1 MPTKRDAWSKVERA
15 LQRPFE
21 SLAGASATPLSSPT
35 QRSPSTMLMRFS
47 CLLAVL
53 PVSITAEFDK
63 CARASPVWA
72 GVDQVHL
79 CVGTLPHDKPP

>member
-1 MPTKRDAWSKVERA
+1 MPTKRDACMKLGRG

-35 QRSPSTMLMRFS
+35 AAPPPTMLTRFS

-53 PVSITAEFDK
+53 PVSMAAEFDK
-63 CARASPVWA
+63 CLRANALWA
-72 GVDQVHL
+72 GFDQARFRAL
-79 CVGTLPHDKPP
+79 CSFQACD

>member
-1 MPTKRDAWSKVERA
+1 MRKAGKGR
-15 LQRPFE
+15 LQYRFE
-21 SLAGASATPLSSPT
+21 SLAGSLQELGHTAVLPDGSD
-35 QRSPSTMLMRFS
+35 STMLIRFA

-53 PVSITAEFDK
+53 PVSMAAEFDK

-79 CVGTLPHDKPP
+79 CVGALPARQTP

>member
-1 MPTKRDAWSKVERA
+1 
-15 LQRPFE
+15 
-21 SLAGASATPLSSPT
+21 
-35 QRSPSTMLMRFS
+35 MLMRFS